1 MSVKDQERWKRL
13 AALGAKG
20 EIPTPEGEARMSAVI
35 MELAEPL
42 IRQRGKTPQ
51 RAESIIMLTI
61 AGWNKSMFPP
71 EKQPMIE
78 KDLIDAF
85 VPKDGSAEAVAVA
98 MEIMDLMAERRENL
112 YPDLRKVIVDYEVKF
127 DGGRLT
133 LNVTS
138 APIPDVELGKIQD
151 AVATDLSDKPRYVA
165 TARNA
170 KDRSEIVS
178 RYKHLRAVGR
188 NLNHKLVKRLS
199 KDVLSEG
206 GKRLGIFQRGTLIF
220 NSEDESAV
228 LMDYCI
234 YDVRRKGR
242 NAVEQYLIDSAPAPE
257 SDEMACLR
265 AMQQAIYSLFVV
277 ESVIRGFGVVV
288 RDLLSSETNL
298 VVDMGFGSTAEPG
311 LVFAS
316 RLLFHE
322 GFAITGGAA
331 LPIGVLPEDQREAV
345 TRELARAVK
354 ADTDGRFD
362 PAQIIRSCLRQG
374 CSSHVQYQEPTGR
387 LIGRHRA
394 SDRVAAPEA
403 GRNAP
408 CPCGSGKK
416 FKTCCMKKMK

>member
-1 MSVKDQERWKRL
+1 
-13 AALGAKG
+13 
-20 EIPTPEGEARMSAVI
+20 
-35 MELAEPL
+35 
-42 IRQRGKTPQ
+42 
-51 RAESIIMLTI
+51 
-61 AGWNKSMFPP
+61 
-71 EKQPMIE
+71 
-78 KDLIDAF
+78 
-85 VPKDGSAEAVAVA
+85 
-98 MEIMDLMAERRENL
+98 
-112 YPDLRKVIVDYEVKF
+112 
-127 DGGRLT
+127 
-133 LNVTS
+133 
-138 APIPDVELGKIQD
+138 
-151 AVATDLSDKPRYVA
+151 
-165 TARNA
+165 
-170 KDRSEIVS
+170 
-178 RYKHLRAVGR
+178 
-188 NLNHKLVKRLS
+188 
-199 KDVLSEG
+199 
-206 GKRLGIFQRGTLIF
+206 
-220 NSEDESAV
+220 
-228 LMDYCI
+228 
-234 YDVRRKGR
+234 
-242 NAVEQYLIDSAPAPE
+242 
-257 SDEMACLR
+257 
-265 AMQQAIYSLFVV
+265 
-277 ESVIRGFGVVV
+277 
-288 RDLLSSETNL
+288 LLSSETNL